1 VEKEEGIE
9 GLADKP
15 FGRPAG
21 VRKVDIRA
29 IEAVRKLAQNPN
41 IGAFRVQAALEREG
55 FDLSRATCGR
65 ILAQVRQVYGYEKP
79 KTGGAEKREM
89 PFASSTWHEFW
100 SADVRYLD
108 DLNEKVSVGSNV
120 YVISIMENYS
130 RVILWS
136 ALTRRQDICAFLS
149 VLYRAVERYG
159 APEALVTD
167 SGSVF
172 LANRAK
178 RIYEALGIRK
188 EEIEKGEPW
197 QNYSETTF
205 GIQRRMADFHFAR
218 AESWAEL
225 VREHERWWS
234 SYNAQRHSAHEQRKD
249 GRHSPEEVL
258 SWVTGMR
265 FHPKDLERAFF
276 STHFRRKL
284 DDLGYVTLQRFRLY
298 GEEALAR
305 KDAALWLQEQMLT
318 VEYGG
323 QTLSSYEVKYDA
335 PGSGNSSVGFAGGKL
350 REVTKPTLFETSY
363 AVQRQL
369 RLFELATV
377 LGEEGWLK
385 VLRLGDYASR
395 TPRRSGML
403 QQVLF
408 PYTEAI

>member
-1 VEKEEGIE
+1 
-9 GLADKP
+9 
-15 FGRPAG
+15 
-21 VRKVDIRA
+21 
-29 IEAVRKLAQNPN
+29 
-41 IGAFRVQAALEREG
+41 
-55 FDLSRATCGR
+55 
-65 ILAQVRQVYGYEKP
+65 
-79 KTGGAEKREM
+79 
-89 PFASSTWHEFW
+89 
-100 SADVRYLD
+100 
-108 DLNEKVSVGSNV
+108 
-120 YVISIMENYS
+120 
-130 RVILWS
+130 
-136 ALTRRQDICAFLS
+136 
-149 VLYRAVERYG
+149 
-159 APEALVTD
+159 
-167 SGSVF
+167 
-172 LANRAK
+172 
-178 RIYEALGIRK
+178 
-188 EEIEKGEPW
+188 
-197 QNYSETTF
+197 
-205 GIQRRMADFHFAR
+205 
-218 AESWAEL
+218 
-225 VREHERWWS
+225 
-234 SYNAQRHSAHEQRKD
+234 
-249 GRHSPEEVL
+249 
-258 SWVTGMR
+258 MR

-385 VLRLGDYASR
+385 VLRLDDYAPK

-408 PYTEAI
+408 PYAEALFRKDF